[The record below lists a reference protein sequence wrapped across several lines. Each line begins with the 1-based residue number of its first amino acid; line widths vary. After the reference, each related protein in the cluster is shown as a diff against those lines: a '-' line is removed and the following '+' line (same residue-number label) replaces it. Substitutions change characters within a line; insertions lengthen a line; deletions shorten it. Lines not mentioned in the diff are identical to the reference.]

1 LFAFKKYND
10 DVVNLYAKIV
20 SQARHERFYLFYSVP
35 DTVNGRFELITLHM
49 FIVLRRLK
57 EIGLEGADV
66 SQNLFDIMISD
77 MDKNM
82 REMGVGDLSV
92 GKKVKALAAAF
103 YGRIKAYDEGIIS
116 NDGKVLINSLRRN
129 LFSDVDPKD
138 DDLGALAQYLIRQI
152 TLSRSWSISDIES
165 SNIFFEPIEKCDEFE

>member
-1 LFAFKKYND
+1 MFAFKKYND

-66 SQNLFDIMISD
+66 SQNLFDIMIS
-77 MDKNM
+77 
-82 REMGVGDLSV
+82 R
-92 GKKVKALAAAF
+92 
-103 YGRIKAYDEGIIS
+103 
-116 NDGKVLINSLRRN
+116 
-129 LFSDVDPKD
+129 
-138 DDLGALAQYLIRQI
+138 
-152 TLSRSWSISDIES
+152 
-165 SNIFFEPIEKCDEFE
+165 